1 MQVLHASEI
10 QELQI
15 RLEEGGE
22 KFKTLQTLSD
32 SLRQELDISRESGLR
47 LESQVAA
54 VKQELDLS
62 RQEVDLL
69 SREGGVNVQG
79 VEELLE
85 LSRSV
90 ASVRRQYQEMRHE
103 TVKEINR
110 MKIEMAEKARQLSTA
125 CLEVYT
131 DSQYVRDSQGN
142 KILVGDI
149 RECWE
154 KLERVKLE
162 KKVEE
167 ERADQLEAEKEQLSR
182 ELRTTERR
190 LEEVKATNKE
200 LLKRD
205 LKDDVVDSDRSPSR
219 LGQLEAENELLRC
232 SLQDIASMVAEDSSG
247 PQSPGRPRPLVPGLG
262 RSAAAG
268 RRSRSSDNVQV
279 TAAVQA
285 ALNTRQTQVYQLQ
298 SSLASTRTRLE
309 EEARSG
315 QEWQQR
321 AKEAAK
327 ELSVRTSG
335 LVAAEKECS
344 VSRELAAMLQTRLDT
359 AATET
364 RAAADELSAAT
375 QRQLRYI
382 ECKGVKIYD
391 FQKATFS
398 TLFKLYIAGLGVLI
412 PKRYHMLG

>member
-1 MQVLHASEI
+1 MKTAETLAGALRAELAEVRDTGAGQEA
-10 QELQI
+10 ELQHA
-15 RLEEGGE
+15 
-22 KFKTLQTLSD
+22 
-32 SLRQELDISRESGLR
+32 RQELR
-47 LESQVAA
+47 LA
-54 VKQELDLS
+54 

-69 SREGGVNVQG
+69 RVGAAGAGVPG
-79 VEELLE
+79 LEEVLE
-85 LSRSV
+85 LSRGV
-90 ASVRRQYQEMRHE
+90 ATVRRQYQEMRHE

-110 MKIEMAEKARQLSTA
+110 MKIEMAERARQLSTA

-154 KLERVKLE
+154 KIERIKLE

-344 VSRELAAMLQTRLDT
+344 VSRELAAMLQARLDT
-359 AATET
+359 AAAET
-364 RAAADELSAAT
+364 RAAADELSAA
-375 QRQLRYI
+375 REEIVSLNN
-382 ECKGVKIYD
+382 
-391 FQKATFS
+391 
-398 TLFKLYIAGLGVLI
+398 KLEETARLKTAHEKEIVEMRSKLGE
-412 PKRYHMLG
+412 M

>member
-1 MQVLHASEI
+1 MLHASEI

-15 RLEEGGE
+15 RIEEEGE
-22 KFKTLQTLSD
+22 KVKTAETLAGALRAELAEVRDTGAGQEAELQHA
-32 SLRQELDISRESGLR
+32 RQELR
-47 LESQVAA
+47 LA
-54 VKQELDLS
+54 

-69 SREGGVNVQG
+69 RVGAAGAGVPG
-79 VEELLE
+79 LEEVLE

-90 ASVRRQYQEMRHE
+90 ATVRRQYQEMRHE

-247 PQSPGRPRPLVPGLG
+247 PQSPGRPRPLVPGFG
-262 RSAAAG
+262 RSASAG

-285 ALNTRQTQVYQLQ
+285 ALKTRQTQKSDSIMQLNN
-298 SSLASTRTRLE
+298 
-309 EEARSG
+309 SG
-315 QEWQQR
+315 
-321 AKEAAK
+321 
-327 ELSVRTSG
+327 
-335 LVAAEKECS
+335 VAAESQGAEC
-344 VSRELAAMLQTRLDT
+344 ED
-359 AATET
+359 
-364 RAAADELSAAT
+364 
-375 QRQLRYI
+375 QRPGGGG
-382 ECKGVKIYD
+382 EGV
-391 FQKATFS
+391 
-398 TLFKLYIAGLGVLI
+398 LGV
-412 PKRYHMLG
+412 PGAGGHAAGAPRHRRRRDQGRGGRAERRQGGDCQPQQQTGGNCQTQNCS